1 MRSDSFI
8 RISEV
13 LQREVR
19 DARIW
24 QIAALTLLLSWNL
37 TSLSLG
43 ASLLP
48 SLVAVVSA
56 LITQIIATKLH
67 NLRSADKKPLDLR
80 SPWITGLSLALLIRG
95 DALWVPALAAAIGIG
110 GKFLFRIDG
119 KHLWNPAALGIVV

>member
-48 SLVAVVSA
+48 SLVAVASA
-56 LITQIIATKLH
+56 LGYATP
-67 NLRSADKKPLDLR
+67 RVAVGQSSATFLQDVEQVVDKILTKN
-80 SPWITGLSLALLIRG
+80 SIS
-95 DALWVPALAAAIGIG
+95 V
-110 GKFLFRIDG
+110 
-119 KHLWNPAALGIVV
+119 NS